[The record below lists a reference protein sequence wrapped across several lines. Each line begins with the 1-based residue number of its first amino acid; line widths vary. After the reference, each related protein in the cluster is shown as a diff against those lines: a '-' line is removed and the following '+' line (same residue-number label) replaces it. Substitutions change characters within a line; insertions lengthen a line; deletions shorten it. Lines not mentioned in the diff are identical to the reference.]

1 MRRTNKRLLLSRE
14 TVRALTPRQTRAARG
29 GTLASVGY
37 VSQDPSQCACWEP
50 VTGDSVNDTT
60 IGGDSRWTNSGV
72 PSWGMP
78 CDTSVG
84 R

>member
-29 GTLASVGY
+29 GTLVF
-37 VSQDPSQCACWEP
+37 SQNPSQCACWEP
-50 VTGDSVNDTT
+50 VTGDSVNDSL